1 MSTGVYYLT
10 ETEAG
15 LIYDVEKD
23 SCLTIK
29 EARERIAELEACI
42 DSLNIASGPDPMDIY
57 KAHIEAL

>member
-29 EARERIAELEACI
+29 EARERITELEACI
-42 DSLNIASGPDPMDIY
+42 DLLNIAAGPDPMDIY
-57 KAHIEAL
+57 KASLEAL